1 MRRILRSYLDLVRQ
15 KDIPPKMTV
24 KQANAIY
31 TECITGGLGHTLKTI
46 AFRFSGVDFRGI
58 MENRSKEA
66 DEAVAKHRKLV

>member
-1 MRRILRSYLDLVRQ
+1 MDLVRQ